1 VISALVFFDLTQLSW
16 LLSNPFSYYSP
27 FHRIIEFSIG
37 AIAASIQLKPSFVH
51 LKHRVYIKIFMV
63 LVLVAVLFYPQNF
76 SVSENVIEL
85 VICTSIAI
93 IILVPS
99 FSMKWDKI
107 LNPLVWCGD
116 RSYSLY
122 LYHLPL
128 LYLVQFGLFSRTGL
142 PSSFLT
148 FTAFLV
154 IAFTAN
160 ASYRFV
166 EQPNRVRGSRVRI
179 GGTMDGYFTRSLV
192 IYFLLPL
199 ILLVSMNLAGNY
211 KYFGLNRNLDSPPS
225 AGELDPNCNRESFS
239 GGPCVYSSLN
249 KLGSV
254 LLIGDSHAAM
264 LSQMIVDEARKAH
277 WESIIWTHNGY
288 PPELQDAEDFTLNSF
303 SDISVTNTIAQ
314 VKWIESNKPDIVI
327 ISAFLTTGDQ
337 AMLKNAIT
345 YIRKIAKTV
354 IVINQTPLFTDTRF
368 FRPYSI
374 LEKPYTPKKSILL
387 SEMNQSAFLAGEKF
401 SVWAEFNN
409 IDTIDT
415 VDLFC
420 DKERCRRFNNK
431 GWLYSDIGHLSTYGA
446 QLVGPRVRVLF
457 QESNK

>member
-1 VISALVFFDLTQLSW
+1 
-16 LLSNPFSYYSP
+16 
-27 FHRIIEFSIG
+27 
-37 AIAASIQLKPSFVH
+37 
-51 LKHRVYIKIFMV
+51 
-63 LVLVAVLFYPQNF
+63 
-76 SVSENVIEL
+76 
-85 VICTSIAI
+85 
-93 IILVPS
+93 
-99 FSMKWDKI
+99 
-107 LNPLVWCGD
+107 
-116 RSYSLY
+116 
-122 LYHLPL
+122 
-128 LYLVQFGLFSRTGL
+128 
-142 PSSFLT
+142 
-148 FTAFLV
+148 
-154 IAFTAN
+154 
-160 ASYRFV
+160 
-166 EQPNRVRGSRVRI
+166 
-179 GGTMDGYFTRSLV
+179 
-192 IYFLLPL
+192 
-199 ILLVSMNLAGNY
+199 
-211 KYFGLNRNLDSPPS
+211 
-225 AGELDPNCNRESFS
+225 
-239 GGPCVYSSLN
+239 
-249 KLGSV
+249 
-254 LLIGDSHAAM
+254 M

-303 SDISVTNTIAQ
+303 SDISVTNTIRQ

-431 GWLYSDIGHLSTYGA
+431 GWLYFDIGHLSTYGA